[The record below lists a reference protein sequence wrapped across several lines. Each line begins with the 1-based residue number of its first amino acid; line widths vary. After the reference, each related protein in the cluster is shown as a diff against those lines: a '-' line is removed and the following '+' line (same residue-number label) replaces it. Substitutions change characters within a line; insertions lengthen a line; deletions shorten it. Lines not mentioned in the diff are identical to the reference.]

1 MEHRRSI
8 VHSLLGY
15 LKVWSVFVLLVSSS
29 VAETIKISG
38 HGQVPLVVVKHQKE
52 QAAINQTSL
61 ANAQELARRDAI
73 RQAILQVSVDRN
85 AVSSQL
91 ELIAQSV
98 LDHSASLIV
107 DQEVTDASIRG
118 DSASVDLIMRL
129 DAKSLRSYLEDN
141 FGISA
146 NSQMDGKFKIF
157 VMSYTVEGM
166 DPNRARPQVLHEEVV
181 NDQKGVNASSF
192 ANSES
197 DSASQSSSA
206 SVTANRSS
214 SDKGQFSNSANV
226 SGQYQS
232 NANMALRTQEGSA
245 SASEY
250 QSGKVNASESSSAN
264 WDKNKSANLK
274 ASQQES
280 ASASYDSA
288 SSGSAYSDTSH
299 YYRRVVDYA
308 DPTKRGAGASDEVR
322 IELEGMLNTAG
333 FEISTLNVSMMNR
346 EFPGED
352 DIANAVLDEM
362 RKNPAVGQDDYVAI
376 ALNSFTPVN
385 TVSHRFTSKVTYRI
399 VRVKDGRALL
409 PAADL
414 PGDSGNSSPSDDVA
428 RTYAVKSALRKVE
441 DFLPGQIK
449 QALHR
454 AQQSDVRDAAIA
466 ATYYSIVVESPS
478 SFTTSAPIRTALKSA
493 GFSFE
498 RSTFRAGQAETL
510 TVSLNGKAGQDVM
523 EAIEGAL
530 GAFDVLS
537 MDKQNA
543 HVKAK

>member
-1 MEHRRSI
+1 
-8 VHSLLGY
+8 
-15 LKVWSVFVLLVSSS
+15 
-29 VAETIKISG
+29 
-38 HGQVPLVVVKHQKE
+38 
-52 QAAINQTSL
+52 
-61 ANAQELARRDAI
+61 
-73 RQAILQVSVDRN
+73 
-85 AVSSQL
+85 L

-245 SASEY
+245 SASGY

-308 DPTKRGAGASDEVR
+308 DPTKR
-322 IELEGMLNTAG
+322 
-333 FEISTLNVSMMNR
+333 
-346 EFPGED
+346 
-352 DIANAVLDEM
+352 
-362 RKNPAVGQDDYVAI
+362 
-376 ALNSFTPVN
+376 
-385 TVSHRFTSKVTYRI
+385 
-399 VRVKDGRALL
+399 
-409 PAADL
+409 
-414 PGDSGNSSPSDDVA
+414 
-428 RTYAVKSALRKVE
+428 
-441 DFLPGQIK
+441 
-449 QALHR
+449 
-454 AQQSDVRDAAIA
+454 AQ
-466 ATYYSIVVESPS
+466 
-478 SFTTSAPIRTALKSA
+478 
-493 GFSFE
+493 
-498 RSTFRAGQAETL
+498 GQA
-510 TVSLNGKAGQDVM
+510 M
-523 EAIEGAL
+523 R
-530 GAFDVLS
+530 
-537 MDKQNA
+537 
-543 HVKAK
+543 